1 MNNPSTCFLIN
12 LWDERVACPLIMNR
26 QLLSKCKNS
35 THYIC
40 YYFLFKYARVD
51 VNLSPHLCF
60 LQIFIEYTTVTDS
73 QKAQQNLTGRKFS
86 NRVVVT
92 SYYDPDKYH
101 RREF

>member
-1 MNNPSTCFLIN
+1 MCLKFLQKPQWHYFYNIFTS
-12 LWDERVACPLIMNR
+12 VYSHFPLTF
-26 QLLSKCKNS
+26 LL
-35 THYIC
+35 
-40 YYFLFKYARVD
+40 F
-51 VNLSPHLCF
+51 
-60 LQIFIEYTTVTDS
+60 QIFIEFSAIADS

>member
-1 MNNPSTCFLIN
+1 MPVSRLSAYYHTAHGGYRYSNIKVKFHLKYNSFQSFFLDIIVCTI
-12 LWDERVACPLIMNR
+12 WSIMR
-26 QLLSKCKNS
+26 PNS
-35 THYIC
+35 
-40 YYFLFKYARVD
+40 YAHS
-51 VNLSPHLCF
+51 L
-60 LQIFIEYTTVTDS
+60 LQIFIEFSAIADS